1 MSEVVL
7 NAEVRTITGKK
18 SNRIRY
24 AGKIPGVF
32 YAHGESAI
40 NITVTPLSLKPLIY
54 TSDAHLIN
62 LKLDNGESKTCIL
75 RDVQF
80 DPITDR
86 PIHFDLQGVRENEE
100 LTVQVPV
107 IIKGAPIGVKDGGTL
122 QFIMHK
128 VKVSCLPR
136 FIPEHIEID
145 VTALKMNE
153 SIHVRD
159 ISLENARILDNDA
172 STIVSVVP
180 PTVVKE
186 EVPAVAAEP
195 DAAAAAPAEP
205 EVIAKGKKPAE
216 GEAAAA
222 PAKK

>member
-1 MSEVVL
+1 MAEVVL
-7 NAEVRTITGKK
+7 NAELRTITGKK

-24 AGKIPGVF
+24 GGNVPGVF
-32 YAHGESAI
+32 YAHGEENI
-40 NITVTPLSLKPLIY
+40 NITATPLALKPLIY
-54 TSDAHLIN
+54 SSDARLVN
-62 LKLDNGESKTCIL
+62 LQLSNGVSKTCIL
-75 RDVQF
+75 RAVQF

-86 PIHFDLQGVRENEE
+86 PIHFDLQGVQENEE

-107 IIKGAPIGVKDGGTL
+107 ILKGTPQGIKDGGTL
-122 QFIMHK
+122 QFVMHK

-136 FIPEHIEID
+136 FIPEHIELN
-145 VTALKMNE
+145 VSELKMND

-159 ISLENARILDNDA
+159 ITLENARILDNEA
-172 STIVSVVP
+172 STIVAVVP

-186 EVPAVAAEP
+186 ETPAAAAP
-195 DAAAAAPAEP
+195 DAAAAAAPAEP

-216 GEAAAA
+216 GEAAA

>member
-1 MSEVVL
+1 MAEVVL
-7 NAEVRTITGKK
+7 NAELRTVTGKK

-24 AGKIPGVF
+24 EGNIPGVF
-32 YAHGESAI
+32 YAHGEENI
-40 NITVTPLSLKPLIY
+40 NITATPLALKPLIY
-54 TSDAHLIN
+54 SSEARLVN
-62 LKLDNGESKTCIL
+62 LKLTNGVSKTCVL
-75 RDVQF
+75 RAVQF

-86 PIHFDLQGVRENEE
+86 PIHFDLQGVQENEE

-107 IIKGAPIGVKDGGTL
+107 ILKGTPLGIKDGGTL

-136 FIPEHIEID
+136 FIPEHIELN
-145 VTALKMNE
+145 VTELKMND

-159 ISLENARILDNDA
+159 ITLENARILDNEA
-172 STIVSVVP
+172 STIVAVVP

-186 EVPAVAAEP
+186 ETPAVVAP
-195 DAAAAAPAEP
+195 DAAVAAAPAEP

-216 GEAAAA
+216 GEAAA